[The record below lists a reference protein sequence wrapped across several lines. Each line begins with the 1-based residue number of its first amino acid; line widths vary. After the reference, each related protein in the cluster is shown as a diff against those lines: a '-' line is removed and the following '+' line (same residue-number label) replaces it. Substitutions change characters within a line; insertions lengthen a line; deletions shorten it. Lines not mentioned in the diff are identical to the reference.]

1 MFKKH
6 LFQAHKHGESG
17 VREPHGPQTQFQ
29 QLFAFAILFHL
40 YSGSLSVNSRASIS

>member
-6 LFQAHKHGESG
+6 LFQAHKRGESG

-29 QLFAFAILFHL
+29 QLFTFAILD
-40 YSGSLSVNSRASIS
+40 SLLLFVILDI